1 LASSARGTLSRTF
14 VIGLLA
20 ALTVG
25 LAACGGSS
33 HRAVTGTVGVSAGV
47 ALTTD
52 GDVTSIQVGTTL
64 VITAIVT
71 NDTNNAGVSW
81 TISGVGALSSSSTG
95 GTTYVAPASAVGTVT
110 ATITATSIADSTKTA
125 QVTVFVL
132 GTPKIAPVVLFP
144 SNQNV
149 LYSASITVAG
159 GLAPYAWS
167 ISSGALPDGI
177 TLTASTTSV
186 TSISGTPTTVGTPST
201 FTITVTDANSAS
213 DSITLTLPVN
223 PQTACLLLGRYAFLW
238 SGYFNGSPATYAG
251 SIQIAGDGTLSGIQD
266 WKDSARTTQGEA
278 VTGTCSTAATNTGV
292 LTLNSPNGSGQFT
305 YAVTVPDANGVIHG
319 GRIALINA
327 AENSGSGEITLQDS
341 TAFSASALAGSYAFG
356 AIGDDSAGAHQG
368 FIGRFSVDASGA
380 VSAGRAD
387 ANGST
392 PLTAVALTGS
402 LSAPDANGRGIATL
416 SASGQSLVM
425 TYYAVNASKLF
436 IIDTDS
442 GSGTPRLT
450 GYMTRQAAPFDAT
463 ALTTTTGVLSLWG
476 ASGTLVPITSL
487 ALGRVANGAV
497 VGGSSGTADLVLDSM
512 NHGVPA
518 PAVAYTAGSY
528 TVASDGRTTYTVSNA
543 DGVRSLVLYL
553 DGPADGYVL
562 QQSGKDGLAG
572 TLEAQSGAITD
583 TLAGEFVG
591 GTQFASARAPIDLI
605 PFSELSSG
613 ILSSSYATGSYSID
627 PSTGRGFGTFQQ
639 SGVATTVSSMY
650 IVSPTKI
657 DVMRFGTTTGS
668 VENSMEWFRSQ

>member
-1 LASSARGTLSRTF
+1 LSRTIW
-14 VIGLLA
+14 IGLLA
-20 ALTVG
+20 VVTAC

-33 HRAVTGTVGVSAGV
+33 NRAVTGTVGVSAGV

-52 GDVTSIQVGTTL
+52 SNITTIQVGTTL
-64 VITAIVT
+64 AITAVVT
-71 NDTNNAGVSW
+71 NDTNNAGVTWSL
-81 TISGVGALSSSSTG
+81 SGVGSLSGSSNTV
-95 GTTYVAPASAVGTVT
+95 TTFVAPTSATGTVT

-125 QVTVFVL
+125 EVTIFVL

-149 LYSASITVAG
+149 LYSASIAVAG
-159 GLAPYAWS
+159 GLAPYTWS
-167 ISSGALPDGI
+167 VSSGALPDGI

-186 TSISGTPTTVGTPST
+186 TSITGTPTTLGST
-201 FTITVTDANSAS
+201 NFTILVTDANNAS

-223 PQTACLLLGRYAFLW
+223 PETACLLQGQYAFLW

-266 WKDSARTTQGEA
+266 WKDSGRTTQGEA

-305 YAVTVPDANGVIHG
+305 YAVTVPDSNGVIHG

-327 AENSGSGEITLQDS
+327 AENSGSGELTLQDS
-341 TAFSASALAGSYAFG
+341 TAFSAAALAGSYAFG

-368 FIGRFSVDASGA
+368 YVGRLSVDATGA

-402 LSAPDANGRGIATL
+402 LSAPDGNGRGIASL
-416 SASGQSLVM
+416 SASGLRLVM
-425 TYYAVNASKLF
+425 TYYSVSANKLF
-436 IIDTDS
+436 IVDTDS
-442 GSGTPRLT
+442 NSGTPRLT
-450 GYMTRQAAPFDAT
+450 GYMTRQTVTQFDAT
-463 ALTTTTGVLSLWG
+463 AFTTTTGVLSLWG
-476 ASGTLVPITSL
+476 ASGTQVPITSL
-487 ALGRVANGAV
+487 ALGRLANGAV
-497 VGGSSGTADLVLDSM
+497 VGAGSGTADLLLDSM
-512 NHGVPA
+512 SHGVPG
-518 PAVAYTAGSY
+518 PGVTYTAGSY
-528 TVASDGRTTYTVSNA
+528 SVDADGRVAYTVSNA
-543 DGVRSLVLYL
+543 DGVRNLVLYL
-553 DGPADGYVL
+553 DGPADGYAL
-562 QQSGKDGLAG
+562 QQSSKDGLAG

-583 TLAGEFVG
+583 TLTGEFVG
-591 GTQFASARAPIDLI
+591 GTQFAAARAPVDLI

-613 ILSSSYATGSYSID
+613 IFSSSYATGSYAID
-627 PSTGRGFGTFQQ
+627 PTTGRGFGTFQQ
-639 SGVATTVSSMY
+639 TGVGTTVSSMY

-657 DVMRFGTTTGS
+657 DVMRYGTTTGS
-668 VENSMEWFRSQ
+668 IENSMEWFVSQ